1 MKIVIK
7 FGGTSIATVKDIKNV
22 VKIVNELSNKNK
34 LIVVCS
40 AVDGITDELIKISNQ
55 IRKENKKEANRILA
69 SISQKHK
76 QYATHL
82 ISDSKIQKS
91 LLRKT
96 ESDLQELEELVHG
109 LILLGEVTPRSYDYL
124 ISFGERL
131 SINLVSFALQEMKNK
146 SKPLTGKEAGIITDS
161 NFGESRPLMDT
172 TRIRLSKIIQ
182 SYISDNVIPVIG
194 GFAGADQHGNITTFG
209 RGGSDYSA
217 TIIASCI
224 NADEIWLM
232 SDVDGMMT
240 ADPKL
245 VKDTKLLKEVSY
257 AEAIEMALF
266 GAKQIHP
273 RTFEPL
279 LSKKIPMRIRS
290 TFDLN
295 NDGTLV
301 TASPSPLTKKT
312 VKCVSAIRNVGLI
325 DLTGGITFATPGTAA
340 KIFTVLAEKNINVMM
355 VSSNPS
361 ESSISIIVKKSELD
375 IAVNSLE
382 MNLLGK
388 VVKKIDTTPNVSI
401 IAVIGSGMKGTV
413 GIASKVFGAAQ
424 KQNVNVMMIAQ
435 GSSELNLA
443 FVVKDNDCKSVMQSL
458 HEEFKLAT
466 IN

>member
-1 MKIVIK
+1 MKVVIK
-7 FGGTSIATVKDIKNV
+7 FGGTSLATVKDIQNV
-22 VKIVNELSNKNK
+22 VKTVSTLSNKNN
-34 LIVVCS
+34 LVVVCS
-40 AVDGITDELIKISNQ
+40 AVDGITDELIKISNEV
-55 IRKENKKEANRILA
+55 RKENKKEANRILA
-69 SISQKHK
+69 SISQKHR
-76 QYATHL
+76 QFATHL
-82 ISDSKIQKS
+82 ITNSKIQKA
-91 LLRKT
+91 LLKKLQF
-96 ESDLQELEELVHG
+96 DLQELEELVHG

-131 SINLVSFALQEMKNK
+131 SINLVSFALEEMKNK
-146 SKPLTGKEAGIITDS
+146 SIPLTGKEAGIITDS
-161 NFGESRPLMDT
+161 NFGESRPLIDT

-182 SYISDNVIPVIG
+182 SYISKNVIPVIG

-209 RGGSDYSA
+209 RGGSDYTA

-224 NADEIWLM
+224 HADEIWLM

-245 VKDTKLLKEVSY
+245 VKDAKLLKEVSY

-290 TFDLN
+290 TFDLKN
-295 NDGTLV
+295 TGTFV
-301 TASPSPLTKKT
+301 TASPSASTRKT

-325 DLTGGITFATPGTAA
+325 DLTGGITFAAPGTAA
-340 KIFTVLAEKNINVMM
+340 KIFTVLAEESINVMM

-361 ESSISIIVKKSELD
+361 ESSISIIVKKSDLD
-375 IAVNSLE
+375 KAVNTLE

-388 VVKKIDTTPNVSI
+388 IVKRIDTTPNVSI
-401 IAVIGSGMKGTV
+401 IAVIGSGMKGTI
-413 GIASKVFGAAQ
+413 GIASKVFFAAQ
-424 KQNVNVMMIAQ
+424 KRKVNVMMIAQ

>member
-1 MKIVIK
+1 MKVVIK
-7 FGGTSIATVKDIKNV
+7 FGGTSIATVKDIRNV
-22 VKIVNELSNKNK
+22 VELVSTLSTENK
-34 LIVVCS
+34 LVVVCS
-40 AVDGITDELIKISNQ
+40 AVDGITDELIKISNEIQ
-55 IRKENKKEANRILA
+55 NENKKEANRILA
-69 SISQKHK
+69 RISQKHK

-82 ISDSKIQKS
+82 IANSKIQKS
-91 LLRKT
+91 LLVKT
-96 ESDLQELEELVHG
+96 QLDLAELEELVHG

-146 SKPLTGKEAGIITDS
+146 SIPLTGKEAGIITDS

-182 SYISDNVIPVIG
+182 NYTSKNIIPVIG
-194 GFAGADQHGNITTFG
+194 GFAGADQHGHTTTFG
-209 RGGSDYSA
+209 RGGSDYTA

-232 SDVDGMMT
+232 SDVDGLMT

-245 VKDTKLLKEVSY
+245 VNDAKLLKEVSY

-290 TFDLN
+290 TFDLKN
-295 NDGTLV
+295 NGTFV
-301 TASPSPLTKKT
+301 TASPSALTKKT
-312 VKCVSAIRNVGLI
+312 VKCISAIRNVGLV

-340 KIFTVLAEKNINVMM
+340 KIFTVLAERNVNVMM

-361 ESSISIIVKKSELD
+361 ESSISIIVKKTELD
-375 IAVNSLE
+375 KAVNGLE

-388 VVKKIDTTPNVSI
+388 TVKRIDTTPNVSI

-413 GIASKVFGAAQ
+413 GIASKVFFAAQ
-424 KQNVNVMMIAQ
+424 KRKVNVMMIAQ

-443 FVVKDNDCKSVMQSL
+443 FVVKDNDCRSVIQSL
-458 HEEFKLAT
+458 HQEFKLAE

>member
-1 MKIVIK
+1 
-7 FGGTSIATVKDIKNV
+7 
-22 VKIVNELSNKNK
+22 
-34 LIVVCS
+34 
-40 AVDGITDELIKISNQ
+40 
-55 IRKENKKEANRILA
+55 
-69 SISQKHK
+69 
-76 QYATHL
+76 
-82 ISDSKIQKS
+82 
-91 LLRKT
+91 
-96 ESDLQELEELVHG
+96 
-109 LILLGEVTPRSYDYL
+109 
-124 ISFGERL
+124 
-131 SINLVSFALQEMKNK
+131 MKNK
-146 SKPLTGKEAGIITDS
+146 SKPITGKEAGLITDS

-301 TASPSPLTKKT
+301 TASPSALTKKT

>member
-22 VKIVNELSNKNK
+22 VKIVNELSKKNK

-182 SYISDNVIPVIG
+182 SYISDNVIPVVG

-413 GIASKVFGAAQ
+413 GVASKVFGAAQ

>member
-1 MKIVIK
+1 MKVVIK
-7 FGGTSIATVKDIKNV
+7 FGGTSLATVKDIQNV
-22 VKIVNELSNKNK
+22 VKTVSTLSNKNN
-34 LIVVCS
+34 LVVVCS
-40 AVDGITDELIKISNQ
+40 AVDGITDELIKISNEV
-55 IRKENKKEANRILA
+55 RKENKKEANRILA
-69 SISQKHK
+69 SISQKHR
-76 QYATHL
+76 QFATHL
-82 ISDSKIQKS
+82 ITNSKIQKA
-91 LLRKT
+91 LLKKLQF
-96 ESDLQELEELVHG
+96 DLQELEELVHG

-131 SINLVSFALQEMKNK
+131 SINLVSFALEEMKNK
-146 SKPLTGKEAGIITDS
+146 SIPLTGKEAGIITDS
-161 NFGESRPLMDT
+161 NFGESRPLIDT

-182 SYISDNVIPVIG
+182 SYISKNVIPVIG

-209 RGGSDYSA
+209 RGGSDYTA

-224 NADEIWLM
+224 HADEIWLM

-245 VKDTKLLKEVSY
+245 VKDAKLLKEVSY

-290 TFDLN
+290 TFDLKN
-295 NDGTLV
+295 TGTFV
-301 TASPSPLTKKT
+301 TASPSASTRKT

-325 DLTGGITFATPGTAA
+325 DLTGGITFAAPGTAA
-340 KIFTVLAEKNINVMM
+340 KIFTVLAEESINVMM

-361 ESSISIIVKKSELD
+361 ESSISIIVKKSDLD
-375 IAVNSLE
+375 KAVNTLE

-388 VVKKIDTTPNVSI
+388 IVKRIDTTPNVSI
-401 IAVIGSGMKGTV
+401 IAVIGSGMKGTI
-413 GIASKVFGAAQ
+413 GIASKVFFAAQ
-424 KQNVNVMMIAQ
+424 KRKVNGMMIAQ

>member
-1 MKIVIK
+1 MKIVVK
-7 FGGTSIATVKDIKNV
+7 FGGTSLATVKDIKNV
-22 VKIVNELSNKNK
+22 AQIVSELSKQNQVV
-34 LIVVCS
+34 VVCS
-40 AVDGITDELIKISNQ
+40 AIDGITDELIQISNE
-55 IRKENKKEANRILA
+55 IKKEDKKDANRTLA
-69 SISQKHK
+69 RISQKHK
-76 QYATHL
+76 QFATHL
-82 ISDSKIQKS
+82 VTNSKTQKS
-91 LLRKT
+91 LLVKL
-96 ESDLQELEELVHG
+96 ESDLTELEELVHG
-109 LILLGEVTPRSYDYL
+109 LILLGEITPRSYDYL

-131 SINLVSFALQEMKNK
+131 SINLVSTALEEMKNK
-146 SKPLTGKEAGIITDS
+146 SLPLTGKEAWIMTDS

-182 SYISDNVIPVIG
+182 DHISKKTIPVIG
-194 GFAGADQHGNITTFG
+194 GFSGADQHGNITTFG
-209 RGGSDYSA
+209 RGGSDYTA

-224 NADEIWLM
+224 NSDEIWLM

-240 ADPKL
+240 ADPKF
-245 VKDTKLLKEVSY
+245 VKGAKLLKEVSY
-257 AEAIEMALF
+257 AEAVEMALF

-290 TFDLN
+290 TFDLKN
-295 NDGTLV
+295 NGTLV
-301 TASPSPLTKKT
+301 TATPSASTKKT

-325 DLTGGITFATPGTAA
+325 DLTGGITFAAPGTAA
-340 KIFTVLAEKNINVMM
+340 KIFSVLAKKDINVMM

-375 IAVNSLE
+375 MAVNELE

-388 VVKKIDTTPNVSI
+388 VVKRIDTTPNVSI

-413 GIASKVFGAAQ
+413 GIASKVFHAAQ
-424 KQNVNVMMIAQ
+424 KRDVNVMMIAQ

-443 FVVKDNDCKSVMQSL
+443 FVVKDNDCKSVLQSL
-458 HEEFKLAT
+458 HQEFKLAE

>member
-172 TRIRLSKIIQ
+172 TRIRLSKTIQ
-182 SYISDNVIPVIG
+182 SYISDNVIPVVG

>member
-1 MKIVIK
+1 MKVVIK
-7 FGGTSIATVKDIKNV
+7 FGGTSLATVKDIQNV
-22 VKIVNELSNKNK
+22 VKTVSTLSNKNN
-34 LIVVCS
+34 LVVVCS
-40 AVDGITDELIKISNQ
+40 AVDGITDELIKISNEV
-55 IRKENKKEANRILA
+55 RKENKKEANRILA
-69 SISQKHK
+69 SISQKHR
-76 QYATHL
+76 QFATHL
-82 ISDSKIQKS
+82 ITNSKIQKA
-91 LLRKT
+91 LLKKLQF
-96 ESDLQELEELVHG
+96 DLQELEELVHG

-131 SINLVSFALQEMKNK
+131 SINLVSFALEEMKNK
-146 SKPLTGKEAGIITDS
+146 SIPLTGKEAGIITDS
-161 NFGESRPLMDT
+161 NFGESRPLIDT

-182 SYISDNVIPVIG
+182 SYISKNVIPVIG

-209 RGGSDYSA
+209 RGGSDYTA

-224 NADEIWLM
+224 HADEIWLM

-245 VKDTKLLKEVSY
+245 VKDAKLLKEVSY

-290 TFDLN
+290 TFDLKN
-295 NDGTLV
+295 TGTFV
-301 TASPSPLTKKT
+301 TASPSASTRKT

-325 DLTGGITFATPGTAA
+325 DLTGGITFAAPGTAA
-340 KIFTVLAEKNINVMM
+340 KIFTVLAEESINVMM

-361 ESSISIIVKKSELD
+361 ESSISIIVKKSDLD
-375 IAVNSLE
+375 KAVNTLE

-388 VVKKIDTTPNVSI
+388 IVKRIDTTPNVSI
-401 IAVIGSGMKGTV
+401 IAVIVSGMKGTI
-413 GIASKVFGAAQ
+413 GIASKVFFAAQ
-424 KQNVNVMMIAQ
+424 KRKVNVMMIAQ

>member
-1 MKIVIK
+1 MKLVIK
-7 FGGTSIATVKDIKNV
+7 FGGTSLGAVKEIKNV
-22 VKIVNELSNKNK
+22 VEIVSTLSQKDK
-34 LIVVCS
+34 LVVVCS
-40 AVDGITDELIKISNQ
+40 AIDGITDELIHISDE
-55 IRKENKKEANRILA
+55 IKKENKKDANRTLA
-69 SISQKHK
+69 RISQKHK
-76 QYATHL
+76 QFATHL
-82 ISDSKIQKS
+82 ITNSKIQKE
-91 LLRKT
+91 LLNKLN
-96 ESDLQELEELVHG
+96 SDLLELEELVHG
-109 LILLGEVTPRSYDYL
+109 LILLGEVTPRSFDYL

-146 SKPLTGKEAGIITDS
+146 SIPLTGKEAGIITDS
-161 NFGESRPLMDT
+161 NFGEARPLMDT
-172 TRIRLSKIIQ
+172 TRIRLSKTIQ
-182 SYISDNVIPVIG
+182 SYISNNVIPVIG

-295 NDGTLV
+295 NDGTFV
-301 TASPSPLTKKT
+301 TASPSASTKKT

-375 IAVNSLE
+375 IAVNALE

-388 VVKKIDTTPNVSI
+388 IVKKIDTTPNVSI

-413 GIASKVFGAAQ
+413 GIASKVFTAAQ
-424 KQNVNVMMIAQ
+424 KRNVNVMMIAQ

>member
-1 MKIVIK
+1 MK
-7 FGGTSIATVKDIKNV
+7 
-22 VKIVNELSNKNK
+22 L
-34 LIVVCS
+34 
-40 AVDGITDELIKISNQ
+40 
-55 IRKENKKEANRILA
+55 
-69 SISQKHK
+69 
-76 QYATHL
+76 
-82 ISDSKIQKS
+82 
-91 LLRKT
+91 
-96 ESDLQELEELVHG
+96 ESDLTELEVLVHG
-109 LILLGEVTPRSYDYL
+109 LILLGEITPRSYDYL

-131 SINLVSFALQEMKNK
+131 SINLVSTALEEMKNK
-146 SKPLTGKEAGIITDS
+146 SLPLTGKEAGIITDS

-182 SYISDNVIPVIG
+182 DHISKKTIPVIG
-194 GFAGADQHGNITTFG
+194 GFSGADQHGNITTFG
-209 RGGSDYSA
+209 RGGSDYTA

-224 NADEIWLM
+224 NSDEIWLM

-240 ADPKL
+240 ADPKF
-245 VKDTKLLKEVSY
+245 VKGAKLLKEISY
-257 AEAIEMALF
+257 AEAVEMALF

-290 TFDLN
+290 NFDLKN
-295 NDGTLV
+295 NGTFV
-301 TASPSPLTKKT
+301 TASPSASTKKT

-325 DLTGGITFATPGTAA
+325 DLTGGITFAAPGTAA
-340 KIFTVLAEKNINVMM
+340 KIFSVLAKKDINVMM

-375 IAVNSLE
+375 MAVNELE

-388 VVKKIDTTPNVSI
+388 VVKRIDTTPNVSI

-413 GIASKVFGAAQ
+413 GIASKVFHAAQ
-424 KQNVNVMMIAQ
+424 KRDVNVMMIAQ

-443 FVVKDNDCKSVMQSL
+443 FVVKDNDCKSVLQSL
-458 HEEFKLAT
+458 HQEFKLAE